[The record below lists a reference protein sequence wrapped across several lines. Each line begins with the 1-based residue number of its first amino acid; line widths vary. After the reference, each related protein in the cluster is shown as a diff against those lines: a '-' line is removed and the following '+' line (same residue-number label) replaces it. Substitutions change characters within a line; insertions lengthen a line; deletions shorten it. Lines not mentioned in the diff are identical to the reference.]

1 MSDVIHLLPDSV
13 ANQIAAGEVIQRPA
27 SVIKELVENSID
39 ARASSIQIRVKDAGR
54 TSIQVI
60 DNGLGMSP
68 TDARL
73 SFERHATSKISNAAD
88 IYSLH
93 TMGFRGEALASIA
106 AVAQVELKT
115 RRAEDELGTSIIMT
129 GSIIEKQEPV
139 SAPVGS
145 SFTVK
150 NLFFNVPARRKF
162 LKPNDVELRHIIS
175 EFERIVLVH
184 SDISF
189 SLFHNDI
196 ELYQLPESSLKQRIL
211 HTHKSAL
218 NSFSQQLLTIH
229 AETSLGTIDGF
240 VGDPQAARKR
250 NAIQYLFVNGRFMR
264 HPYFHKAILSC
275 YEQLIPTGEMPNYF
289 LYFTVDPSSIDINV
303 HPTKT
308 EIKFENEAILWKIVT
323 AAVKEALGKS
333 SAVPSID
340 FDQVDAP
347 EIPILTSKDEVKA
360 PTIDY
365 NPSYNPFKSPGGY
378 NASYGTSK
386 APADWE
392 TLYSRFE
399 NSGLVPPS
407 EQTPD
412 VDSSA
417 DSFAPQVAIPE
428 QTGQFFSSGEMTQS
442 ASYLPFKGHY
452 LMTSVKSG
460 LIIIDQRR
468 AHIRILFDIYMNSL
482 RNKQGF
488 SQRLLFPEHMDL
500 SVSEGLVLSEIWDD
514 LLFIGF
520 EINELG
526 DNAYSINAVPS
537 GIEGMNP
544 VTLIQQMI
552 HSAINQGDDL
562 KEGVEERIALSLA
575 RSTAIPYGQTLSA
588 EEVQKL
594 IDDLF
599 RTNSPG
605 YTPDGK
611 KILHILLNEEID
623 KFFKL

>member
-39 ARASSIQIRVKDAGR
+39 AGASSIQIRVKDAGR

-60 DNGLGMSP
+60 DNGMGMSS

-73 SFERHATSKISNAAD
+73 SFERHATSKISSAAD

-115 RRAEDELGTSIIMT
+115 RRADDELGTSILMT
-129 GSIIEKQEPV
+129 GSVIEKQETI
-139 SAPVGS
+139 STPVGS

-162 LKPNDVELRHIIS
+162 LKSNDVELRHIIS

-184 SDISF
+184 PDISF
-189 SLFHNDI
+189 SLFHNDA

-211 HTHKSAL
+211 HTHKSAF

-229 AETSLGTIDGF
+229 AETTLGTIDGF

-250 NAIQYLFVNGRFMR
+250 NAIQFLFVNGRYMR

-275 YEQLIPTGEMPNYF
+275 YEQLIPSGEMPNYF

-308 EIKFENEAILWKIVT
+308 EIKFENEAILWKILT

-340 FDQVDAP
+340 FDQEDAP
-347 EIPILTSKDEVKA
+347 EIPILTTTDEIKP

-365 NPSYNPFKSPGGY
+365 NPSYNPFKGSGGY
-378 NASYGTSK
+378 SASYSASK
-386 APADWE
+386 PTTGWE

-399 NSGLVPPS
+399 NSELVPPS
-407 EQTPD
+407 EQTTE
-412 VDSSA
+412 VDYA
-417 DSFAPQVAIPE
+417 MDSIGPQPILPE
-428 QTGQFFSSGEMTQS
+428 QRGQFFSSGEMTQS
-442 ASYLPFKGHY
+442 ASFLPFKGHY

-460 LIIIDQRR
+460 LMIIDQRR
-468 AHIRILFDIYMNSL
+468 AHIRILFDVYMSSL

-488 SQRLLFPEHMDL
+488 SQRLLFPEQMDL
-500 SVSEGLVLSEIWDD
+500 SVSDAIVLSEIWDD
-514 LLFIGF
+514 LQFMGF

-526 DNAYSINAVPS
+526 ENAYSINAVPS

-544 VTLIQQMI
+544 VALIQQMI
-552 HSAINQGDDL
+552 HSAISSGDDL
-562 KEGVEERIALSLA
+562 KESVEERIALSLA
-575 RSTAIPYGQTLSA
+575 RSTAIPYGQALSA

-611 KILHILLNEEID
+611 KILHILSNEEID
-623 KFFKL
+623 KLFKL

>member
-1 MSDVIHLLPDSV
+1 MSDIIHLLPDSV

-39 ARASSIQIRVKDAGR
+39 AGASSIQIRVKDAGR

-73 SFERHATSKISNAAD
+73 SFERHATSKINNAAD

-115 RRAEDELGTSIIMT
+115 RRAEYELGTSILMT
-129 GSIIEKQEPV
+129 GSIIEKQEPI
-139 SAPVGS
+139 STPVGS

-162 LKPNDVELRHIIS
+162 LKSNDIELRHIIS

-184 SDISF
+184 PDISF

-211 HTHKSAL
+211 HTHKSSL

-229 AETSLGTIDGF
+229 AETTLGTIDGF

-264 HPYFHKAILSC
+264 HAYFHKAVLSC
-275 YEQLIPTGEMPNYF
+275 YEQLIPSGEMPNYF
-289 LYFTVDPSSIDINV
+289 LYFTVDPSSIDVNV

-333 SAVPSID
+333 TAIPSID

-347 EIPILTSKDEVKA
+347 EIPILTIGDEIRA
-360 PTIDY
+360 PKIEY
-365 NPSYNPFKSPGGY
+365 NPSYNPFRSSGGY
-378 NASYGTSK
+378 HNTSK
-386 APADWE
+386 APAGWE

-407 EQTPD
+407 EQTPE
-412 VDSSA
+412 A
-417 DSFAPQVAIPE
+417 DYSENPFTPQVSIPE
-428 QTGQFFSSGEMTQS
+428 QTGQFFSSGEMSQS

-460 LIIIDQRR
+460 LMIIDQRR

-488 SQRLLFPEHMDL
+488 SQRLLFPEQMDL

-514 LLFIGF
+514 LHFIGF

-575 RSTAIPYGQTLSA
+575 RSTAIPYGQPLSS

-599 RTNSPG
+599 RTESPG

-611 KILHILLNEEID
+611 KILHILSNEEID
-623 KFFKL
+623 KLFKI

>member
-1 MSDVIHLLPDSV
+1 MSDIIHLLPDSV

-39 ARASSIQIRVKDAGR
+39 AGATSIQIRVKDAGR
-54 TSIQVI
+54 TSIQVL
-60 DNGLGMSP
+60 DNGSGMSA

-73 SFERHATSKISNAAD
+73 SFERHATSKICNATDLYA
-88 IYSLH
+88 LQ

-115 RRAEDELGTSIIMT
+115 RRAEDELGTFILMN
-129 GSIIEKQEPV
+129 GSAIEKQELV
-139 SAPVGS
+139 LAPIGTT
-145 SFTVK
+145 FTIK

-162 LKPNDVELRHIIS
+162 LKSNDVELRHIIS

-184 SDISF
+184 PDIAF
-189 SLFHNDI
+189 TLFHNDV
-196 ELYQLPESSLKQRIL
+196 ELYQLPESALKQRIL
-211 HTHKSAL
+211 HTHKSSL
-218 NSFSQQLLTIH
+218 NSFSQQLLTVY
-229 AETSLGTIDGF
+229 AETSLGTITGF
-240 VGDPQAARKR
+240 VGDPQAARKK
-250 NAIQYLFVNGRFMR
+250 NAIQFLFVNGRFMR

-275 YEQLIPTGEMPNYF
+275 YEQLIPSGEMPNYF
-289 LYFTVDPSSIDINV
+289 LYFSVDPSSIDVNV

-308 EIKFENEAILWKIVT
+308 EIKFENEAILWKIIT

-333 SAVPSID
+333 SAIPSID

-347 EIPILTSKDEVKA
+347 DIPILTLENEIRA
-360 PTIDY
+360 PEIEY
-365 NPSYNPFKSPGGY
+365 NPSYNPFNRSGGY
-378 NASYGTSK
+378 NRSV
-386 APADWE
+386 APTVGWE

-407 EQTPD
+407 EQQSERTYP
-412 VDSSA
+412 S
-417 DSFAPQVAIPE
+417 DSFTPE
-428 QTGQFFSSGEMTQS
+428 VSTEARTGQLFSLGDMAQNTSFFT
-442 ASYLPFKGHY
+442 FKGRF

-460 LIIIDQRR
+460 LMVIDQHR
-468 AHIRILFDIYMNSL
+468 AHIRILFDRYMISI

-488 SQRLLFPEHMDL
+488 SQRTLFPEQMSL

-514 LLFIGF
+514 LHFIGF
-520 EINELG
+520 EITELA
-526 DNAYSINAVPS
+526 DNVYSIDAVPS
-537 GIEGMNP
+537 GVERINP

-552 HSAINQGDDL
+552 HSATEKGDDL
-562 KEGVEERIALSLA
+562 KEGVEELVALSLA
-575 RSTAIPYGQTLSA
+575 RSAAIPYGQQLSS

-599 RTNSPG
+599 RSESPG

-611 KILHILLNEEID
+611 VIIHILTNEDLD

>member
-39 ARASSIQIRVKDAGR
+39 AGADSIQVRVKDAGR

-60 DNGLGMSP
+60 DNGSGMSP

-73 SFERHATSKISNAAD
+73 SFERHATSKIKSAAD
-88 IYSLH
+88 IYSLF

-115 RRAEDELGTSIIMT
+115 RRTEDELGTSILIN
-129 GSIIEKQEPV
+129 GSVIEKQETV
-139 SAPVGS
+139 AAPVGT

-162 LKPNDVELRHIIS
+162 LKSNDVELRHIIS

-184 SDISF
+184 PDISF
-189 SLFHNDI
+189 SLFHNDV
-196 ELYQLPESSLKQRIL
+196 ELYQLPGSSLKQRIL
-211 HTHKSAL
+211 HTYKSAF

-250 NAIQYLFVNGRFMR
+250 NAIQYLFVNGRYMR

-275 YEQLIPTGEMPNYF
+275 YEQLIPSGEMPNYF
-289 LYFTVDPSSIDINV
+289 LYFTVDPSTIDVNV

-333 SAVPSID
+333 TAIPSID
-340 FDQVDAP
+340 FDQEDAP
-347 EIPILTSKDEVKA
+347 EIPILTTANDIKA
-360 PTIDY
+360 PKIDY
-365 NPSYNPFKSPGGY
+365 NPSYNPFKGSGGY
-378 NASYGTSK
+378 SASYGTSK
-386 APADWE
+386 ATTGWE

-399 NSGLVPPS
+399 SPQLVPPC
-407 EQTPD
+407 EQTTEDAYVTNPFETPP
-412 VDSSA
+412 V
-417 DSFAPQVAIPE
+417 VPE
-428 QTGQFFSSGEMTQS
+428 QREQFFSSSDMTQS
-442 ASYLPFKGHY
+442 ASFLPFKGHY

-460 LIIIDQRR
+460 LMIIDQRR
-468 AHIRILFDIYMNSL
+468 AHIRILFDVYMSSL
-482 RNKQGF
+482 HNKQGF
-488 SQRLLFPEHMDL
+488 SQRLLFPEQMDL
-500 SVSEGLVLSEIWDD
+500 SVAEGVVLSEIWDD
-514 LLFIGF
+514 LQFIGF
-520 EINELG
+520 DIVELG
-526 DNAYSINAVPS
+526 ENSYSINAVPS

-544 VTLIQQMI
+544 VALIHEMI
-552 HSAINQGDDL
+552 HSAIHHGDDL
-562 KEGVEERIALSLA
+562 KESVEERIALSLA
-575 RSTAIPYGQTLSA
+575 RSTAIPYGQALSS

-599 RTNSPG
+599 RSQSPG

-611 KILHILLNEEID
+611 KILHILSNEDID
-623 KFFKL
+623 TFFKL